1 MLLCNFAL
9 SISEFYQY
17 YIMKR
22 FNRKTK
28 AMLLLWLLAICSVV
42 TLHAQKSDGFFRNDE
57 LYNDRNISFG
67 ADIINQGFGES
78 GGTIVTNQTFG
89 EVPLYGGLLIL
100 SVAGIGYV
108 IIKRIKNMKRTITL
122 LIAISLVLSLTQ
134 CKKNVETIAQ
144 VPTSNT
150 VTLSLNVG
158 NGDGD
163 GSKHSVNT
171 TTGAVSYTSGDV
183 LYVASEGVY
192 LGTMS
197 YSGGGTFSGTVNTP
211 TVGKPMYFFFFG
223 GKTPNEDLTA
233 GTSTSCTVTISD
245 QMTNLPVISCAASNE
260 NYVDGNTT
268 YTAKLLNKCALVKFS
283 SNVTS
288 NVINIRDMNTVASV
302 SFAGNIDAGTT
313 GAVSISTD
321 GDGVGWAILLPQDA
335 VDGATVTASGYKS
348 GTCNVPQ
355 ITTNMFYTTGVNI
368 SLEPAAFIAG
378 MYSVSENTSVN
389 FSKSNLVYYD
399 EKYRFPDGQ
408 SNYNTTYGRFLWST
422 ASNISTQ
429 TIYDSDGTTSYGTGW
444 RALTRNEYNYLL
456 DTRTVNGGQGSGYSY
471 TLGQSVNKV
480 DGLVLYPDGYTGDL
494 YTGSNWDEFEEA
506 GCVFLPVGGWSDY
519 PYQGWYWSSSYH
531 SAKGNAYAFSFSS
544 SSYGVGALN
553 EIKNISIRLVRDVE

>member
-1 MLLCNFAL
+1 
-9 SISEFYQY
+9 
-17 YIMKR
+17 MKR
-22 FNRKTK
+22 
-28 AMLLLWLLAICSVV
+28 
-42 TLHAQKSDGFFRNDE
+42 
-57 LYNDRNISFG
+57 IS
-67 ADIINQGFGES
+67 
-78 GGTIVTNQTFG
+78 
-89 EVPLYGGLLIL
+89 
-100 SVAGIGYV
+100 
-108 IIKRIKNMKRTITL
+108 TL
-122 LIAISLVLSLTQ
+122 LIAISLVFGMTQ
-134 CKKNVETIAQ
+134 CKKNVESIAQ
-144 VPTSNT
+144 VSTNNT
-150 VTLSLNVG
+150 VTLSLNIG
-158 NGDGD
+158 DGDGD

-171 TTGAVSYTSGDV
+171 TTGAVNYTSGDV
-183 LYVASEGVY
+183 LYVASKGVY

-211 TVGKPMYFFFFG
+211 TVGEPMYFFFFG
-223 GKTPNEDLTA
+223 GKTPNESLTA

-283 SNVTS
+283 SNVSS

-302 SFAGNIDAGTT
+302 SFAGTINAGTT

-368 SLEPAAFIAG
+368 SLEPASFIAG
-378 MYSVSENTSVN
+378 MYSVSANTKVY

-408 SNYNTTYGRFLWST
+408 SNYNTTYGRFQWST

-444 RALTRNEYNYLL
+444 RALTRGEYNYLL
-456 DTRTVNGGQGSGYSY
+456 GTRTVNGGQGSGYSY
-471 TLGQSVNKV
+471 SLGQSVNNV
-480 DGLVLYPDGYTGDL
+480 AGMVLYPDGYTGDP
-494 YTGSNWDEFEEA
+494 YTGSDWDEFEEA
-506 GCVFLPVGGWSDY
+506 GCVFLPVGGWSEK
-519 PYQGWYWSSSYH
+519 PYEGWYWSSS
-531 SAKGNAYAFSFSS
+531 SAKGNGHALSFSS
-544 SSYGVGALN
+544 SSYGVVGFN
-553 EIKNISIRLVRDVE
+553 EVLSISIRLVRDVE

>member
-1 MLLCNFAL
+1 
-9 SISEFYQY
+9 
-17 YIMKR
+17 
-22 FNRKTK
+22 
-28 AMLLLWLLAICSVV
+28 MLLLWLLAICSVV

-67 ADIINQGFGES
+67 GDVINQGFGES

-89 EVPLYGGLLIL
+89 EVPLNGGLLIL
-100 SVAGIGYV
+100 LVAGIGYV

-171 TTGAVSYTSGDV
+171 TTGTVTYTSGDV
-183 LYVASEGVY
+183 LYVASKGVY

-211 TVGKPMYFFFFG
+211 TVDEPMYFFFFG

-288 NVINIRDMNTVASV
+288 NVINIRNMNTVASV

-355 ITTNMFYTTGVNI
+355 ITTNMFYTTGVSI

-378 MYSVSENTSVN
+378 MYSVSANTRVN

-408 SNYNTTYGRFLWST
+408 SNYNTTYGRFQWST

-444 RALTRNEYNYLL
+444 RVLSYYEYDYLL
-456 DTRTVNGGQGSGYSY
+456 NTRTVNGGQGSGYSY
-471 TLGQSVNKV
+471 SLGQSVNNV
-480 DGLVLYPDGYTGDL
+480 AGMVLYPDGHTGDL
-494 YTGSNWDEFEEA
+494 YTGSNWDTFEEA
-506 GCVFLPVGGWSDY
+506 GCVFLPVGGFDWY
-519 PYQGWYWSSSYH
+519 PDQGNYWTSSS
-531 SAKGNAYAFSFSS
+531 GNPNAYKLNFTSS
-544 SSYGVGALN
+544 TCSLGYHNAIHSM
-553 EIKNISIRLVRDVE
+553 SIRLVRDVE

>member
-1 MLLCNFAL
+1 
-9 SISEFYQY
+9 
-17 YIMKR
+17 
-22 FNRKTK
+22 
-28 AMLLLWLLAICSVV
+28 MLLLWLLATGAIMTVQ
-42 TLHAQKSDGFFRNDE
+42 AQKSDGFFRNDE
-57 LYNDRNISFG
+57 LYNDRNESFG
-67 ADIINQGFGES
+67 ANVINQGFGES
-78 GGTIVTNQTFG
+78 GGIIVTNQTFG
-89 EVPLYGGLLIL
+89 EVSLYGGLLIL

-171 TTGAVSYTSGDV
+171 TNGTVTYTSGDV

-233 GTSTSCTVTISD
+233 GTSTSCTVTISN

-288 NVINIRDMNTVASV
+288 NVVNIRDMNTVASV

-368 SLEPAAFIAG
+368 SLEPASFIAG
-378 MYSVSENTSVN
+378 MYSVSANTRVN

-399 EKYRFPDGQ
+399 EKFRFPDGQ
-408 SNYNTTYGRFLWST
+408 SNYNTTYGRFQWST

-456 DTRTVNGGQGSGYSY
+456 GTRTVNGGQGSGYSY
-471 TLGQSVNKV
+471 SLGQSVNNV

-494 YTGSNWDEFEEA
+494 YTGSNWDTFEEA
-506 GCVFLPVGGWSDY
+506 GCVFLPVGGWSDR
-519 PYQGWYWSSSYH
+519 PYEGWYWSSSYQ
-531 SAKGNAYAFSFSS
+531 SAKGNAHAFSFSS
-544 SSYGVGALN
+544 SSYGVGGLN